1 MNVSACRIAAVLACC
16 AVLHAQAREAGG
28 PQRPRPSAAAPLSP
42 AEACLAA
49 IEAAELV
56 YHTPPGLL
64 LAIARTESGRFDLKS
79 AQVQPWPWS
88 MNVNGAGVQVA
99 SKAEAVTYTTDTLKQ
114 PNASIDMGCMQ
125 VNNIQHPAAF
135 LSLDDAFD
143 PRSNVMYAAKFL
155 TQLYAQTGDW
165 LQATGYY
172 HSHTPA
178 LAIPYLTAV
187 QARMKG
193 PRLMPAG
200 FTFGGFAPPAPPLP
214 SPEMVMRAALKSA
227 WGATLTDAAAPPP
240 APLAKSAEHSSLG
253 KRPKPS
259 GGVFS
264 RAALQ

>member
-1 MNVSACRIAAVLACC
+1 M
-16 AVLHAQAREAGG
+16 
-28 PQRPRPSAAAPLSP
+28 
-42 AEACLAA
+42 AA
-49 IEAAELV
+49 IEAAELS

-64 LAIARTESGRFDLKS
+64 LAIARTESGRFDPKS
-79 AQVQPWPWS
+79 GQVQPWPWS
-88 MNVNGAGVQVA
+88 MNVNGAGVQVG
-99 SKAEAVTYTTDTLKQ
+99 SKAEAIAYATEAAKQ

-143 PRSNVMYAAKFL
+143 PRSNATYAARFL
-155 TQLYAQTGDW
+155 TQLHAQTGDW

-193 PRLMPAG
+193 PSLMPAG
-200 FTFGGFAPPAPPLP
+200 FTFGGFVPPAPPP

-240 APLAKSAEHSSLG
+240 APTAKPVEHAALG
-253 KRPKPS
+253 RPRKPP

-264 RAALQ
+264 RAALR